1 MPAPRRTVSL
11 LAALLGT
18 ATLVAAAP
26 TAHAG
31 SRRAPA
37 PPAPAAHDLGAEA
50 EPAPPRARKPQAD
63 PPGPAAASV
72 DPPRQ
77 ASKPVPKA
85 SRRKP
90 AAPPVPKAS
99 KPAPPSKSAGTPPDP
114 RSGPTTARNPAAD
127 SPPDARNP
135 PQTTARNP
143 AAAGPPDPSKPA
155 RTAARKPAAGPPDA
169 DPPVPAT
176 RKPADPRKL
185 PASTLA
191 APGKPA
197 TRPLRPRREPLLAR
211 HPAASCALDPL
222 EAVGL
227 GQHGRA
233 RDSLREFYWSDMARF
248 FETSVDLAEPVPQ
261 QVDDP
266 AFLAT
271 ETVLRELPASVRTPL
286 ATIAGARVVDRLGER
301 EFNKVSKL
309 LASLSPAQVA
319 GLLRADSPTL
329 RAYVWTWLATTRT
342 GGCHL
347 GHLDPDFIEAAVGDR
362 SVAVEHGDDLVYR
375 SLGDY
380 ALAARARLATLDPAR
395 FDAFLVRLTTAG
407 EIDPLARATAHG
419 ILLRRGH
426 WDTLA
431 LGLRDASP
439 PVRAATAAAAI
450 EMNRDKVEPEMLTH
464 AASDPAD
471 LVTEQIVG
479 ALLGVYDPHTHG
491 RPHLRGPLAST
502 QDDRLTATVARWRGR
517 GDASEPLPAPARP
530 LRFVAAPVPADM
542 SPTPAP
548 AAPQAAPADG
558 HTADARLG
566 ALDPRPVPADSRPV
580 PADSRP
586 VPTDSRPATPSREPR
601 PLPSILDPI
610 DDGAD
615 TGDLDELD
623 TPSPRGP
630 ARP

>member
-1 MPAPRRTVSL
+1 MPSPRRTVSL

-26 TAHAG
+26 AAHAG
-31 SRRAPA
+31 SRRATA
-37 PPAPAAHDLGAEA
+37 PSAPAADLGAEA
-50 EPAPPRARKPQAD
+50 EPAPPRSRKPQAA
-63 PPGPAAASV
+63 PPVPAAPSAEA
-72 DPPRQ
+72 PRA

-90 AAPPVPKAS
+90 AAPPVPEAS
-99 KPAPPSKSAGTPPDP
+99 KPASKPAGIH
-114 RSGPTTARNPAAD
+114 SVQTADRKPAAD
-127 SPPDARNP
+127 STTTDASKP
-135 PQTTARNP
+135 PQA
-143 AAAGPPDPSKPA
+143 
-155 RTAARKPAAGPPDA
+155 AARKPA

-176 RKPADPRKL
+176 RKSADPRKL

-197 TRPLRPRREPLLAR
+197 ARPLRPRREPLLAR

-261 QVDDP
+261 QLDDP

-309 LASLSPAQVA
+309 LASLSPAHVA

-329 RAYVWTWLATTRT
+329 RAYVWTWLATTKT

-347 GHLDPDFIEAAVGDR
+347 GHLDPDFLEAAVGDR

-502 QDDRLTATVARWRGR
+502 QDDRLAATVARWRGR

-530 LRFVAAPVPADM
+530 LRFVAAPVPTDM

-548 AAPQAAPADG
+548 AAPQPAATDS

-566 ALDPRPVPADSRPV
+566 TLNH
-580 PADSRP
+580 RP
-586 VPTDSRPATPSREPR
+586 VPTDSRPVPTDIQPVPTDSRPAAPIREPR

-610 DDGAD
+610 DDGTD